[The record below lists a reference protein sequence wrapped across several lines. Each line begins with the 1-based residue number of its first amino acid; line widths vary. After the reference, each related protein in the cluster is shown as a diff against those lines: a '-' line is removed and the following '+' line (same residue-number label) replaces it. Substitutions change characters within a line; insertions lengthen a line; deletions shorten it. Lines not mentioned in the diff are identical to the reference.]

1 MRVTMLRGRRQKSS
15 LLKKPNKFERMKHL
29 NILAFSGSLIAAS
42 LNTAFLRAMERLD
55 PPDFEIS
62 IYRGL
67 GYFPL
72 FNPDISE
79 TPPAIV
85 ANFQSRVAESD
96 ALIIA
101 SPEYAHGV
109 TGIIKNTLDWLVGF
123 EPFAGKPVVVI
134 NTSPR
139 AHHAN
144 DSLRETLRTMAAQI
158 IESASITIPLLGQS
172 SDDRDFAKLPL
183 VIESV
188 STILGAVTNYTGSV
202 CA

>member
-1 MRVTMLRGRRQKSS
+1 MPHQ
-15 LLKKPNKFERMKHL
+15 PHL
-29 NILAFSGSLIAAS
+29 NILAFSGSLRTAS
-42 LNTAFLRAMERLD
+42 INTAFLRAMARLS
-55 PPDFEIS
+55 PSNFEIS

-72 FNPDISE
+72 FNPDVSS

-109 TGIIKNTLDWLVGF
+109 TGTIKNALDWLVGF
-123 EPFAGKPVVVI
+123 EPFAGKPVVVV
-134 NTSPR
+134 NTSQR

-144 DSLRETLRTMAAQI
+144 DSLKETLRTMAAQI
-158 IESASITIPLLGQS
+158 IEPASITIPLLGES
-172 SDDRDFAKLPL
+172 SDDCDLANLPL
-183 VIESV
+183 VVESA
-188 STILGAVTNYTGSV
+188 STILGAISDY
-202 CA
+202 ADH

>member
-1 MRVTMLRGRRQKSS
+1 MVHR
-15 LLKKPNKFERMKHL
+15 PHL
-29 NILAFSGSLIAAS
+29 NILAFSGSLRVAS
-42 LNTAFLRAMERLD
+42 LNTAFLRAMARLS
-55 PPDFEIS
+55 PPNFEIS

-72 FNPDISE
+72 FNPDISL

-109 TGIIKNTLDWLVGF
+109 TGTIKNTLDWLVGF
-123 EPFAGKPVVVI
+123 EQFAGKPVAII

-158 IESASITIPLLGQS
+158 VEPASITIPLLGQS
-172 SDDRDFAKLPL
+172 SDECELANLPF
-183 VIESV
+183 VIESM
-188 STILGAVTNYTGSV
+188 STLFGAIENHLHS
-202 CA
+202 